1 MAYRPDQRLPL
12 SVPIADE
19 EDDKMTAYELQMLE
33 TGAYYDAQMA
43 IAESEG
49 LEVLSSLVSDS
60 RLHEILHNPYD
71 EGIDEG

>member
-1 MAYRPDQRLPL
+1 
-12 SVPIADE
+12 
-19 EDDKMTAYELQMLE
+19 MTAYELQMLE